1 MVNRNLV
8 EIALQELGA
17 EDRALLELSVVRE
30 VSDEDIAD
38 LLGVDISHV
47 LIKRE
52 EALDRVAVLIGDS
65 PESVLATM
73 RALPSARWRDEGEE
87 PPPAPAELAEVP
99 AEPEPEPEPEAAPE
113 PEQPA
118 QSRRSRFML
127 ALLGGLSITLVV
139 VVILALT
146 GSDDEPVSE
155 PGSPPAADGGGGG
168 GNGALEPVAGSKA
181 TGKAAISGGDSPRL
195 SIAVKGLPNP
205 PSGGYVVWLYDSVT
219 DARSVAGTARGTF
232 DLRARLPGD
241 YRRYRFID
249 VSREPADG
257 NSAHSGQS
265 VLRIPLADVPGGR

>member
-1 MVNRNLV
+1 MNRNLV

-38 LLGVDISHV
+38 LLGVEISHV

-73 RALPSARWRDEGEE
+73 HDLPSARWRDEGEE
-87 PPPAPAELAEVP
+87 PPPTPETQPEP
-99 AEPEPEPEPEAAPE
+99 EPGPEPEPEPV
-113 PEQPA
+113 PEQPR
-118 QSRRSRFML
+118 QSRFML

-146 GSDDEPVSE
+146 GDDDEPVTE
-155 PGSPPAADGGGGG
+155 PASPPAADRGGD
-168 GNGALEPVAGSKA
+168 GALDPVAGSKA

-195 SIAVKGLPNP
+195 SIAVKGLPDP

-241 YRRYRFID
+241 YRRYRSID
-249 VSREPADG
+249 VSREPSDG

-265 VLRIPLADVPGGR
+265 VLRVPLADVPGGR

>member
-38 LLGVDISHV
+38 LLGVEISHV

-52 EALDRVAVLIGDS
+52 EALDRVAVLIDDS
-65 PESVLATM
+65 AESVLATM
-73 RALPSARWRDEGEE
+73 QDLPAARWRDEGEE
-87 PPPAPAELAEVP
+87 PPPTPEPEP
-99 AEPEPEPEPEAAPE
+99 QPPPEPDHEPEPEPEPA
-113 PEQPA
+113 PEQPR
-118 QSRRSRFML
+118 QSRFML

-146 GSDDEPVSE
+146 GDDDEPVSQ

-168 GNGALEPVAGSKA
+168 DGALEPIAGSKA

-195 SIAVKGLPNP
+195 SIAVKGLPDP

-249 VSREPADG
+249 VSREPSDG

-265 VLRIPLADVPGGR
+265 VLRVPLADVPGGR